1 MAFLKVH
8 LNIFLPVASKGLLND
23 AEILSSAWR
32 SCLPNTT
39 VHVVS
44 KNKGIAFV
52 FLQLIGVVFRKLT
65 FRKQIA
71 FHLEEVQSGL
81 KRFNDL
87 NIFIPNQEWL
97 RSLSAAEMAKSDVIT
112 FVKSKY
118 ALAKVKSIASEIYYL
133 GFSSK
138 DINLPNVKPDYGKFL
153 HVGGKSPQ
161 KGTLAVLECWSK
173 HPEWPQLTVISSLP
187 EATKFSEHNNIRIIS
202 TFITDKELVH
212 IANTHGIH
220 LCPSEAEGF
229 GHTIVEGLSTSAI
242 VLTTNNGVMAELVTD
257 VGCLIESNAKEQRYF
272 SDLYEICVTDLEKK
286 IEGILQTD
294 IEQLKNRG
302 EKSRDR
308 YIEINSKF
316 CETTSNLVSKVV
328 LKKAIKN

>member
-1 MAFLKVH
+1 MKALRVH

-23 AEILSSAWR
+23 AEILSSAWC

-39 VHVVS
+39 VHIVS
-44 KNKGIAFV
+44 KNKGIAFA
-52 FLQLIGVVFRKLT
+52 FFQLIGIVFRKFT

-112 FVKSKY
+112 LVKSKY

-133 GFSSK
+133 GFSSR

-161 KGTLAVLECWSK
+161 KGTLAVLECWAK

-187 EATKFSEHNNIRIIS
+187 EATELSEHNNIRLI
-202 TFITDKELVH
+202 TNFITDKELVH

-220 LCPSEAEGF
+220 LCPSKAEGF
-229 GHTIVEGLSTSAI
+229 GHTIVEGLSTNAI
-242 VLTTNNGVMAELVTD
+242 VLTTNSGVMAELVTD
-257 VGCLIESNAKEQRYF
+257 EGCLIKASAKEQRYF
-272 SDLYEICVTDLEKK
+272 SDLYEISESDLEEK
-286 IEGILQTD
+286 IEDILQTD
-294 IEQLKNRG
+294 IRQLKIRG
-302 EKSRDR
+302 EESRER
-308 YIEINSKF
+308 YIEINARFRDS
-316 CETTSNLVSKVV
+316 VSKIVSNVV
-328 LKKAIKN
+328 LQKVIKD

>member
-1 MAFLKVH
+1 MKNLKVH

-23 AEILSSAWR
+23 AEILSSAWC
-32 SCLPNTT
+32 SCLPNTNI
-39 VHVVS
+39 HIIS

-52 FLQLIGVVFRKLT
+52 FFQLIGIVFRKFT
-65 FRKQIA
+65 FRKQVA
-71 FHLEEVQSGL
+71 FHLEEVQSGF

-97 RSLSAAEMAKSDVIT
+97 RSLSATEMAKSDVIT

-118 ALAKVKSIASEIYYL
+118 ALTKVQSTASELYYL

-138 DINLPNVKPDYGKFL
+138 DINLPNVKPDYSKFL

-173 HPEWPQLTVISSLP
+173 HPEWPQITVISSLP
-187 EATKFSEHNNIRIIS
+187 EAAEFSEHDNIRLI
-202 TFITDKELVH
+202 TNFITDKELEH
-212 IANTHGIH
+212 IANTHGVH

-257 VGCLIESNAKEQRYF
+257 EGCLIEANAKEQRYF

-286 IEGILQTD
+286 IEEILQTD
-294 IEQLKNRG
+294 IEQLKTRG
-302 EKSRDR
+302 EQSRER
-308 YIEINSKF
+308 YVEINSKF
-316 CETTSNLVSKVV
+316 RETISNLVSNVV
-328 LKKAIKN
+328 LQKVIKN

>member
-1 MAFLKVH
+1 MARKIH

-23 AEILSSAWR
+23 AEILSSAWC

-39 VHVVS
+39 IHIIS

-52 FLQLIGVVFRKLT
+52 FFQLIGIIFRKFT

-87 NIFIPNQEWL
+87 SIFIPNQEWL
-97 RSLSAAEMAKSDVIT
+97 RSLSAAEMARSDVIT

-118 ALAKVKSIASEIYYL
+118 ALAKVKSAASEIYYL

-138 DINLPNVKPDYGKFL
+138 DINLPNVKPDYSKFL

-173 HPEWPQLTVISSLP
+173 HPEWPQITVISSLP
-187 EATKFSEHNNIRIIS
+187 EAAEFSEHDNIRLI
-202 TFITDKELVH
+202 TNFIPDNELKH

-242 VLTTNNGVMAELVTD
+242 VFTTNNGVMAELVTD
-257 VGCLIESNAKEQRYF
+257 EGCLIKSHSREQRYS
-272 SDLYEICVTDLEKK
+272 SDLYEIEVADLETK
-286 IEGILQTD
+286 IEEILQTD
-294 IEQLKNRG
+294 IEQLKTSG
-302 EKSRDR
+302 EQSRER
-308 YIEINSKF
+308 YLEINSKF
-316 CETTSNLVSKVV
+316 RETMSNLVSSVV
-328 LKKAIKN
+328 LQKFIKD